1 VDAML
6 ETEAQNIYKKIQK
19 GEISSLVQLD
29 ILLDEIASNFVEG
42 MKRSGVSPDQNV
54 PKVQGGKN
62 LEQ

>member
-1 VDAML
+1 ML

-19 GEISSLVQLD
+19 GEISFLVQLD
-29 ILLDEIASNFVEG
+29 ILLDETASNFVEG

>member
-1 VDAML
+1 ML
-6 ETEAQNIYKKIQK
+6 ETEAQNIYEKIQK

-29 ILLDEIASNFVEG
+29 ILLDETTSNFVEG